1 MLFVQIYLDEY
12 RYIISTS
19 SIVEIIP
26 GVNLTPFPGVPSYI
40 AGICSFR
47 GKSVPVIDLCEL
59 FLNRPSEK
67 KFSTRIIFV
76 NAEQKNGEKKLVGLL
91 AEKVTETI
99 KVDEESFIHPGVH
112 NSDKPF
118 IGDVVSDGKGL
129 VSRIL
134 TREIFNKI
142 DSKLLFGAA

>member
-1 MLFVQIYLDEY
+1 MLFVQIYLDDY

-19 SIVEIIP
+19 NIVEIIP
-26 GVNLTPFPGVPSYI
+26 GVRLTPFPGVPSYV
-40 AGICSFR
+40 AGLCSFR
-47 GKSVPVIDLCEL
+47 GMSVPVIDLCEL

-76 NAEQKNGEKKLVGLL
+76 DSGYENGSKKLVGLL

-99 KVDEESFIHPGVH
+99 KVDEASFIHPGVH

-118 IGDVVSDGKGL
+118 IGDVLTDGKGL
-129 VSRIL
+129 VSMIQ
-134 TREIFNKI
+134 TKEIFNKI
-142 DSKLLFGAA
+142 DSELLFGVA